1 MTIGPA
7 LVINVFDAGL
17 DVVQICAMFEAV
29 IHCVFRTGLEVAGC
43 EANFAG
49 GANKRL
55 D

>member
-7 LVINVFDAGL
+7 LVIDVFYAGL

-29 IHCVFRTGLEVAGC
+29 IHCVFRTGLEGAGC
-43 EANFAG
+43 EARLAG
-49 GANKRL
+49 GATERL